1 MPAQKRTV
9 FVVSDGTG
17 ITAEMLGLAP
27 RGQGHTLWADGKA
40 GPGGSGIPINTNGGQ
55 LSSGRMHGWG
65 YLPEV
70 CLQLWGDGGARQ
82 VPNGPEV
89 GVVASGGGVF
99 AGAMLVTRS

>member
-1 MPAQKRTV
+1 MLALCTHQ
-9 FVVSDGTG
+9 SLDG
-17 ITAEMLGLAP
+17 EL
-27 RGQGHTLWADGKA
+27 
-40 GPGGSGIPINTNGGQ
+40 PINTNGGQ